1 MNRGPLVERDAD
13 LARRAAPPPL
23 PVVLRHALVAMV
35 DEMTMRP
42 LMNGFVVT
50 SGRINAPGFL
60 DDLTRALWA
69 GDITEARRVM
79 RQFGVTAIAPHA
91 DMRTVRALTEALDA
105 AFQVVEAHGRA
116 AASEMP
122 VERLLAMVEIAVI
135 EIPARGVDEPA
146 EAPHA

>member
-1 MNRGPLVERDAD
+1 MNSASLCEREAD

-35 DEMTMRP
+35 DAMTMRP
-42 LMNGFVVT
+42 LLNGFVVS

-60 DDLTRALWA
+60 EDLVRALWA
-69 GDITEARRVM
+69 GDITEARRIV

-105 AFQVVEAHGRA
+105 AFRVVEAHGRA
-116 AASEMP
+116 ASSEMT
-122 VERLLAMVEIAVI
+122 VERLLDAVDLS
-135 EIPARGVDEPA
+135 AREDAGRA
-146 EAPHA
+146 EVPHA

>member
-1 MNRGPLVERDAD
+1 MSSASLCEREAD

-42 LMNGFVVT
+42 LQNGFVVT

-60 DDLTRALWA
+60 EDLVRALWA
-69 GDITEARRVM
+69 GDITEARRIV

-105 AFQVVEAHGRA
+105 AFRVVESHGRA
-116 AASEMP
+116 ASSEMP
-122 VERLLAMVEIAVI
+122 VEQLLDAVDLTDRH
-135 EIPARGVDEPA
+135 ADGRA
-146 EAPHA
+146 EVTHA